1 MPRQLIAPT
10 WIATVDP
17 FDTLLVDHAVVVDG
31 PRIEAIVP
39 VDEARRRW
47 PDAAST
53 ELPGHLL
60 IPGLVN
66 AHCHAGMTLLRG
78 AGDDLPLQ
86 RWLAER
92 IWPLEK
98 ALLGPDFVFDGS
110 VLAIHEM
117 LRGGVTT
124 FCDMYFFPEET
135 ARAAQALGMRAV
147 LGIPIVEF
155 PTPWAT
161 RPDDA
166 LQRGLAL
173 RDRLRDDP
181 SIRFSLAPHAP
192 YTVADATFEKIA
204 SLAAE
209 TGLPIQCHLH
219 ETADEIRRSMDEHG
233 CRPLRRLDRLGV
245 VGPDLLA
252 IHAVHVDDDDI
263 ALLARHRVTVAHC
276 PHSNLKLAS
285 GLCPTDRLVEQG
297 VRVAIG
303 TDSTASNNRLDLL
316 SEARLAALL
325 AKGVS
330 GDAAAWPAR
339 HALRAA
345 TLNGAQALG
354 LGDEIGSIEAGK
366 RADLAAIDL
375 GQPDL
380 LPLFD
385 PVSQLIHCG
394 GRTDVTH
401 VWTDGRLVV
410 HRRQLEEPDAALLAS
425 EVVAR
430 SRLWHNRIGEMIG

>member
-17 FDTLLVDHAVVVDG
+17 LDTLLVDHAVVVDG
-31 PRIEAIVP
+31 ARIESVEP

-47 PDAAST
+47 PDAEPI

-66 AHCHAGMTLLRG
+66 VHCHTGMTLLRG
-78 AGDDLPLQ
+78 AGEDLPLQ
-86 RWLAER
+86 RWLTER

-135 ARAAQALGMRAV
+135 ARAARTLGMRAV
-147 LGIPIVEF
+147 LGIPVVEF

-161 RPDDA
+161 GPDDA

-173 RDRLRDDP
+173 RDRLRDEP
-181 SIRFSLAPHAP
+181 LIRFSLAPHAP

-204 SLAAE
+204 ALAAE
-209 TGLPIQCHLH
+209 TGLPIQCHVH
-219 ETADEIRRSMDEHG
+219 ETADEIRRGLDEHG
-233 CRPLRRLDRLGV
+233 CRPLQRLARLGI

-252 IHAVHVDDDDI
+252 IHAVHLDDDDI
-263 ALLARHRVTVAHC
+263 ALLARHEVTVAHC

-285 GLCPTDRLVEQG
+285 GLCPTARLVERG
-297 VRVAIG
+297 VRVGIG
-303 TDSTASNNRLDLL
+303 TDSAASNNRLDLL
-316 SEARLAALL
+316 GETRLAALL
-325 AKGVS
+325 AKGAS

-345 TLNGAQALG
+345 TLTGARALG
-354 LGDEIGSIEAGK
+354 LADEIGSIETGK
-366 RADLAAIDL
+366 RADLTAIDL
-375 GQPDL
+375 GRPDL

-385 PVSQLIHCG
+385 PVSQLLHCG

-410 HRRQLEEPDAALLAS
+410 RTRQLEEPDAASLVS